1 MKKART
7 FLLLW
12 TLSVTAATSAF
23 VLYLGLRVRSI
34 ELGYELGR
42 AHSHVE
48 RLREVRHVLEV
59 ELSSQKTPERVDF
72 VARNL
77 LGMREPT
84 ADRIY
89 RAGRLPP
96 DEPEPTEGA
105 DTDEK
110 AEGGTP

>member
-1 MKKART
+1 MNNART
-7 FLLLW
+7 FLVLW

-42 AHSHVE
+42 EHAHVE

-77 LGMREPT
+77 LGMREPS

-96 DEPEPTEGA
+96 DQPEPNQAAE
-105 DTDEK
+105 TD
-110 AEGGTP
+110 APPEGGTP